1 MSATIESEAR
11 IIASEFRLD
20 PMDDSLGTVRFVV
33 EAGTPH
39 DARRV
44 AASHDLASEGLR
56 IARQGGLELP
66 GLSDRG
72 VVRSCNRDGVISASP
87 FEQYDPEDDERMYCC
102 TVTHAYRGTN

>member
-1 MSATIESEAR
+1 MSTTVASEAR

-44 AASHDLASEGLR
+44 AANDLTSEGLR

-72 VVRSCNRDGVISASP
+72 VVKACNRDGVISASP

-102 TVTHAYRGTN
+102 TVTHAYRGVN